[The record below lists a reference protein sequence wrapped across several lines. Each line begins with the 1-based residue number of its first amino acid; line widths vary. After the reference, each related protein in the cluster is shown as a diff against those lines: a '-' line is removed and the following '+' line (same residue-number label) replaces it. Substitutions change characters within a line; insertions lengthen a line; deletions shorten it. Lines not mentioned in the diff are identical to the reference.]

1 MYHQWMLS
9 SFNVL
14 RPLPLLLSPTLARCP
29 WDIVWDSWSVCLLF
43 VTLSVCQQCPS
54 DPPPPCVGLP
64 TFVGLPHYKSLGGPL
79 DPLLPNVHIAIGSL
93 PHMQDQ
99 LCRVDGRSVGENV
112 DLDTGSRTQGPP
124 RLLVSLATWP
134 LVQTGGSQADRAKSR
149 KLSTYLFRSART
161 SCTTSD

>member
-1 MYHQWMLS
+1 MS

-29 WDIVWDSWSVCLLF
+29 SDIVWDSWSVCLLF

-64 TFVGLPHYKSLGGPL
+64 TFVGLPHYKSLGGPM

-112 DLDTGSRTQGPP
+112 DLDTGSLTQGPP
-124 RLLVSLATWP
+124 RLPVSLATWP

>member
-1 MYHQWMLS
+1 MLS

-64 TFVGLPHYKSLGGPL
+64 TFVGLPHYKSLGGQL

-99 LCRVDGRSVGENV
+99 LCMSRSQVCRWEC
-112 DLDTGSRTQGPP
+112 GSRHRIPNTRTATAPGLPGH
-124 RLLVSLATWP
+124 LALGTNRW
-134 LVQTGGSQADRAKSR
+134 V
-149 KLSTYLFRSART
+149 T
-161 SCTTSD
+161 SGESKKHET